1 MLGWRSSA
9 FSPMPS
15 CGGLGRIVN
24 GLAAKTSSPPKN
36 APKPS
41 STAVAYGATSRSC
54 RRGREST
61 RVDQS
66 DSSHRHRS
74 SGPSCDDHAAATREN
89 HPVVGGGGGGGTQ
102 KRKTD

>member
-41 STAVAYGATSRSC
+41 STAGAYGATSRSC
-54 RRGREST
+54 RRGGERE
-61 RVDQS
+61 RG
-66 DSSHRHRS
+66 
-74 SGPSCDDHAAATREN
+74 GPRDNKPR
-89 HPVVGGGGGGGTQ
+89 Q
-102 KRKTD
+102 KRKGAPRRRPPPPHPQKHPRVAQGNDP